1 MEEHKRQEETRR
13 IGAEAATLEAVRQ
26 KAAWSVK
33 QPLRVPQM
41 HVIVHCRCLMHFQ
54 NPYACVLYTEICLWW
69 SLLWATIS
77 LMLWSND
84 ARLLI
89 DKYHYKIIALPQ
101 PLPSNFCCLKS
112 MSLFLIAN
120 KKKFNCAL
128 EQDFEFTFSCY
139 NHMTYNYLT
148 LLLGRKWKRNLRS
161 MLKHRMTLPSF
172 GTLMIPCIS
181 KGHWN
186 SLM

>member
-13 IGAEAATLEAVRQ
+13 IGAEEATLEAVRQ

-41 HVIVHCRCLMHFQ
+41 HVIVHCRCLMHFK
-54 NPYACVLYTEICLWW
+54 NPYACVLYNEICLWW

-84 ARLLI
+84 AHLLI

-112 MSLFLIAN
+112 MSL
-120 KKKFNCAL
+120 
-128 EQDFEFTFSCY
+128 S
-139 NHMTYNYLT
+139 
-148 LLLGRKWKRNLRS
+148 LLRTRKS
-161 MLKHRMTLPSF
+161 STV
-172 GTLMIPCIS
+172 
-181 KGHWN
+181 HWN
-186 SLM
+186 KTLGLHFHVTIT